1 MEWTASGNAHTIF
14 VWHDTAQSL
23 LSMSTTTLEYY
34 ATLWYVCVCIVCLC
48 PHCLLSRAHRS
59 LSPFFFS
66 QPPTTPESM
75 LHFPFILTY
84 STDMLFCISVFSVWV
99 LSLCVGGKYRFRGWA
114 SVTGDGDC
122 RLNCIC
128 LQYCTILYAC
138 YIYECVCDVHER
150 EHRNMGM
157 LGWQKRRAVAFVFE
171 WCKCMCCDSSV
182 RLRTQCR
189 NKCRIYIY
197 NMCVWVCVL
206 VTCKTNYVTWTV

>member
-1 MEWTASGNAHTIF
+1 MHRMPLPT
-14 VWHDTAQSL
+14 L
-23 LSMSTTTLEYY
+23 LAVPCT
-34 ATLWYVCVCIVCLC
+34 
-48 PHCLLSRAHRS
+48 
-59 LSPFFFS
+59 PFSFSVFFS

-197 NMCVWVCVL
+197 NMCV
-206 VTCKTNYVTWTV
+206 